1 MDDINLEQEKFVE
14 KSDLDLIKELKD
26 KLQVLHLSLK
36 NTELEYQN
44 TVLKIFVKNNLSQ
57 DDSFDEVTG
66 KITKK

>member
-36 NTELEYQN
+36 NAELEYQN

-66 KITKK
+66 KIAKK

>member
-36 NTELEYQN
+36 NAELEYQN